1 MVIILFGPPGSG
13 KGTQSILVAEKYNLM
28 HISTGD
34 VLRAEMEL
42 NSELGLAAK
51 SYVQQGKLVPDDLI
65 INMLMALINNLD
77 RSKKGVL
84 LDGFPRTVSQAEA
97 LEQNFAQFGKKIDL
111 LIDLEVGYQELI
123 DRMLIR
129 GEQTGRIDDTL
140 ETIKKRL
147 QVYTDQTIPV
157 KTYYQQLNKYLSVN
171 GIGEIDTIFNQISIH
186 IDKLK

>member
-1 MVIILFGPPGSG
+1 MTIILFGPPGSG
-13 KGTQSILVAEKYNLM
+13 KGTQSVLIADKYHLK

-34 VLRAEMEL
+34 VLRAEMEI
-42 NSELGLAAK
+42 NSELGKAAK

-65 INMLMALINNLD
+65 IDMLMAFVNNLD
-77 RSKKGVL
+77 KNHKGIL

-97 LEQNFAQFGKKIDL
+97 LELNLAQYGKKIDL
-111 LIDLEVGYQELI
+111 LIDLQVGYQELI
-123 DRMLIR
+123 DRMLLR

-157 KTYYQQLNKYLSVN
+157 KTYYQHLNKYQSVS
-171 GIGEIDTIFNQISIH
+171 GIGEIDTIFDQICTH
-186 IDKLK
+186 VDKLK

>member
-1 MVIILFGPPGSG
+1 MTIILFGPPGSG
-13 KGTQSILVAEKYNLM
+13 KGTQSVLIAEKYNLK

-42 NSELGLAAK
+42 NTELGMAAK

-65 INMLMALINNLD
+65 INMLMSLVNNLD
-77 RSKKGVL
+77 KNHKGVL

-97 LEQNFAQFGKKIDL
+97 LEKNFAQYAKKIDL
-111 LIDLEVGYQELI
+111 LLDLQVGHHELI
-123 DRMLIR
+123 DRMLLR

-147 QVYTDQTIPV
+147 QVYADQTIPV
-157 KTYYQQLNKYLSVN
+157 KTYYQQLNKYVSVN
-171 GIGEIDTIFNQISIH
+171 GIGEIDNIFNQICLH